1 MSLKFKV
8 LPFVMLQLFASY
20 SYADVSNNQ
29 FIIITQPLQNLNIG
43 SFDPD
48 FSDAS
53 TGSIASND
61 CFNINGQPDCQTFA
75 TGVVG
80 TIGAPV
86 GLEDI
91 GTDLN
96 ENPGL
101 FTGLVAGFTPA
112 PDSLEE
118 QAQQL
123 ILPYVNGVLNGDQTN
138 SYYAYGT
145 LNSQGPNGIL
155 QGAAGVDFN
164 SASISL
170 RYQNKDLIGSGI
182 AGIDYQ
188 GNIGITLQTQTKD
201 GFDQAVVGGYY
212 SETGLKKNDGVI
224 ATAITGADDGPVI
237 YFTGATVQGQS
248 NLGFAQYSVNGDG
261 TKQTSSVLNP
271 DGWSVTTT
279 DGTNT
284 NTFAVTSS
292 ETQSYNKLN
301 MNDNRITDLAP
312 GILGTDAVNLNQLNR
327 GLKTA
332 YQGVAGVAAL
342 SGIPAVPSD
351 KRFNMGLGVGNYQ
364 GQTALA
370 VGGNVRISDTS
381 VGKLGISVSG
391 GNVTS
396 SAGVGFAF

>member
-29 FIIITQPLQNLNIG
+29 FNAIEPIIQPLQNQN
-43 SFDPD
+43 PD
-48 FSDAS
+48 SW
-53 TGSIASND
+53 I
-61 CFNINGQPDCQTFA
+61 
-75 TGVVG
+75 
-80 TIGAPV
+80 PV
-86 GLEDI
+86 GSDGYGVDNNCIADGGPGCLAIYTGAIGPTSDTAPPNTSDI
-91 GTDLN
+91 LN
-96 ENPGL
+96 GLNTNPNPGL
-101 FTGLVAGFTPA
+101 FTNLLVGGAIDDTTGFEDFA
-112 PDSLEE
+112 
-118 QAQQL
+118 
-123 ILPYVNGVLNGDQTN
+123 LPYVNGVLNGNPD
-138 SYYAYGT
+138 SAYYAYGT
-145 LNSQGPNGIL
+145 LSYQGPNGL
-155 QGAAGVDFN
+155 AQGAAGVDFN

-212 SETGLKKNDGVI
+212 SETGFNEDGPV
-224 ATAITGADDGPVI
+224 ATAITGADDGPGI

-261 TKQTSSVLNP
+261 SKETSSVLNP

-279 DGTNT
+279 DGNNT